1 MPLAL
6 LALAV
11 SAFGIGTTEFVMMGL
26 LPNVADDLGTSVP
39 TAGYL
44 VSAYA
49 IGVVVGAPLLTGLG
63 SRIPRKRML
72 LLLMAVFTVGNLASA
87 FAPDFGWLLVSRF
100 LAGLPHGAF
109 FGVGAVVAAR
119 LVPDGRQARAVA
131 TMFLGLTVANIVGV
145 PAATLLGQHLGW
157 RATFMV
163 VAVIGL
169 GAMAALAR
177 LVPQIPV
184 EAHQN
189 VRREL
194 SALGNRQVMLGL
206 LTAVLGFAGVFAVY
220 SYLSSMTTEAMGFGE
235 SSVTLV
241 LALFGIGMTLGAL
254 AAGPLT
260 DRALRPTLYGSLGA
274 LAVVLVVFPFTVH
287 VHWAALVMVVL
298 LGGIGFM
305 TTTPLQMLV
314 MNKAKDAPTLASASN
329 HSAFNLANAG
339 GAWLGGV
346 AIAALLGLD
355 VPGPGRRGAGR
366 GRTRRGGHG
375 GRHGPDPGPLAGRGL
390 RSPGGDSGVRGGPL
404 LLRRLSRTAPR
415 PPLTTTGRWGRATR
429 APTGPS
435 SQVVVDGLSRRASTT
450 ARSRTADT
458 PIRVPFLP
466 MEVSLMR

>member
-39 TAGYL
+39 TAGHL

-49 IGVVVGAPLLTGLG
+49 IGVVLGAPLLTGLG
-63 SRIPRKRML
+63 SRVPRKKML
-72 LLLMAVFTVGNLASA
+72 LLLMALFTVGNLASA
-87 FAPDFGWLLVSRF
+87 LAPDFGWLLAGRF

-119 LVPDGRQARAVA
+119 MAAEGRQARAVA

-157 RATFMV
+157 RATFLV
-163 VAVIGL
+163 VAAIGL
-169 GAMAALAR
+169 AAMAALAR
-177 LVPQIPV
+177 LVPRIPV
-184 EAHQN
+184 EAHQE

-194 SALGNRQVMLGL
+194 RALGNRQVLLGL
-206 LTAVLGFAGVFAVY
+206 LTAVFGFAGVFAVY
-220 SYLSSMTTEAMGFGE
+220 SYLSAMTTEAMGFGE

-274 LAVVLVVFPFTVH
+274 LAVVLVAFPFTVH
-287 VHWAALVMVVL
+287 VPWAPLVMVTL
-298 LGGIGFM
+298 LGAVGFM
-305 TTTPLQMLV
+305 TTTPLQLLV

-339 GAWLGGV
+339 GAWLGGA
-346 AIAALLGLD
+346 AIAAGWGWTSPAF
-355 VPGPGRRGAGR
+355 VGAALA
-366 GRTRRGGHG
+366 
-375 GRHGPDPGPLAGRGL
+375 LAGLAIAVTAGFLDRGDGGGA
-390 RSPGGDSGVRGGPL
+390 RVVAAHRARPTTTSSPSGV
-404 LLRRLSRTAPR
+404 
-415 PPLTTTGRWGRATR
+415 
-429 APTGPS
+429 
-435 SQVVVDGLSRRASTT
+435 
-450 ARSRTADT
+450 
-458 PIRVPFLP
+458 
-466 MEVSLMR
+466 

>member
-26 LPNVADDLGTSVP
+26 LPNVAHDLGTSVP

-49 IGVVVGAPLLTGLG
+49 IGVVLGAPLLTGLG
-63 SRIPRKRML
+63 SRVPRKKML
-72 LLLMAVFTVGNLASA
+72 LLLMALFTIGNLASA
-87 FAPDFGWLLVSRF
+87 LAPDFGWLVAGRL

-119 LVPDGRQARAVA
+119 LVSEGRQARAVA

-157 RATFMV
+157 RATFLV
-163 VAVIGL
+163 VGAIGL
-169 GAMAALAR
+169 AAMAALAR
-177 LVPQIPV
+177 LVPRIPV
-184 EAHQN
+184 EAHQD

-194 SALGNRQVMLGL
+194 RALGNRQVLLGL
-206 LTAVLGFAGVFAVY
+206 LTAVFGFAGVFAVY
-220 SYLSSMTTEAMGFGE
+220 SYLSAMTTKAMGFGE

-274 LAVVLVVFPFTVH
+274 LAVVLVAFPFTVH
-287 VHWAALVMVVL
+287 VPWAALTMVVL
-298 LGGIGFM
+298 LGAVGFM

-346 AIAALLGLD
+346 AIAAGWGWTSPALVGAVLAVAGLAIAATAGFLD
-355 VPGPGRRGAGR
+355 RGEGKSSRVVAAHSATPARPAFEDGTV
-366 GRTRRGGHG
+366 TRDE
-375 GRHGPDPGPLAGRGL
+375 PDATSPST
-390 RSPGGDSGVRGGPL
+390 RSSH
-404 LLRRLSRTAPR
+404 
-415 PPLTTTGRWGRATR
+415 
-429 APTGPS
+429 S
-435 SQVVVDGLSRRASTT
+435 S
-450 ARSRTADT
+450 
-458 PIRVPFLP
+458 
-466 MEVSLMR
+466 

>member
-39 TAGYL
+39 TAGHL

-49 IGVVVGAPLLTGLG
+49 IGVVVGAPLLTAVG

-72 LLLMAVFTVGNLASA
+72 LMLMALFTVGNLASA
-87 FAPDFGWLLVSRF
+87 FAPGFGWLLAGRF

-109 FGVGAVVAAR
+109 FGVGAVVAAQ
-119 LVPDGRQARAVA
+119 LVSEGRRARAVA

-157 RATFMV
+157 RATFLV
-163 VAVIGL
+163 VSAIGL
-169 GAMAALAR
+169 CAMAALAR
-177 LVPQIPV
+177 LVPYVPV
-184 EAHQN
+184 DAHQGLG
-189 VRREL
+189 RETR
-194 SALGNRQVMLGL
+194 ALGNRQVLLGL

-220 SYLSSMTTEAMGFGE
+220 SYLSAMTTEVMGFGE

-274 LAVVLVVFPFTVH
+274 LAVVLVVFPFAVH
-287 VHWAALVMVVL
+287 VRWVALVMVVL
-298 LGGIGFM
+298 LGGVGFM

-339 GAWLGGV
+339 GAWLGGA
-346 AIAALLGLD
+346 AISAGWGWTSPALVGAALAVAGLA
-355 VPGPGRRGAGR
+355 VAVTAGVLDR
-366 GRTRRGGHG
+366 ERGG
-375 GRHGPDPGPLAGRGL
+375 
-390 RSPGGDSGVRGGPL
+390 V
-404 LLRRLSRTAPR
+404 SR
-415 PPLTTTGRWGRATR
+415 
-429 APTGPS
+429 
-435 SQVVVDGLSRRASTT
+435 VVASADART
-450 ARSRTADT
+450 ARSEAKADAH
-458 PIRVPFLP
+458 
-466 MEVSLMR
+466 

>member
-26 LPNVADDLGTSVP
+26 LPNVADDLDTSVP

-49 IGVVVGAPLLTGLG
+49 IGVVLGAPLLTGLG
-63 SRIPRKRML
+63 SRVPRKKML
-72 LLLMAVFTVGNLASA
+72 LLLMALFTVGNLASA
-87 FAPDFGWLLVSRF
+87 LAPDFGWLLAGRF

-119 LVPDGRQARAVA
+119 LVAEGRQARAVA

-157 RATFMV
+157 RATFLV
-163 VAVIGL
+163 VAAIGL
-169 GAMAALAR
+169 AAMAALAR
-177 LVPQIPV
+177 LVPRIPV
-184 EAHQN
+184 EAHQD

-194 SALGNRQVMLGL
+194 RALGNRQVLLGL
-206 LTAVLGFAGVFAVY
+206 LTAVFGFAGVFAVY
-220 SYLSSMTTEAMGFGE
+220 SYLSAMTTEAMGFGE
-235 SSVTLV
+235 SSVTVV

-274 LAVVLVVFPFTVH
+274 LAVVLVTFPFTVH
-287 VHWAALVMVVL
+287 VQWAALVMVVL
-298 LGGIGFM
+298 LGAVGFM

-346 AIAALLGLD
+346 AIAAGWGWTSPAFVGAVLAVAGLAIAATAGFLD
-355 VPGPGRRGAGR
+355 RGDGGGSRVVAANQARPAPLPGRSG
-366 GRTRRGGHG
+366 T
-375 GRHGPDPGPLAGRGL
+375 PS
-390 RSPGGDSGVRGGPL
+390 SPSGV
-404 LLRRLSRTAPR
+404 
-415 PPLTTTGRWGRATR
+415 
-429 APTGPS
+429 
-435 SQVVVDGLSRRASTT
+435 
-450 ARSRTADT
+450 
-458 PIRVPFLP
+458 
-466 MEVSLMR
+466 

>member
-49 IGVVVGAPLLTGLG
+49 IGVVLGAPLLTGIG
-63 SRIPRKRML
+63 SRVPRKKML
-72 LLLMAVFTVGNLASA
+72 LLLMALFTVGNLASA
-87 FAPDFGWLLVSRF
+87 LAPDFGWLIAGRF

-109 FGVGAVVAAR
+109 FGVGAVVATR
-119 LVPDGRQARAVA
+119 LVSEGRRARAVA

-157 RATFMV
+157 RATFLV
-163 VAVIGL
+163 VAAIGL
-169 GAMAALAR
+169 AAMAALAR
-177 LVPQIPV
+177 LVPRIPV
-184 EAHQN
+184 EEHQD

-194 SALGNRQVMLGL
+194 RALGNRQVILGL
-206 LTAVLGFAGVFAVY
+206 LTAVFGFAGVFAVY
-220 SYLSSMTTEAMGFGE
+220 SYLSAMTTKAMGFGE

-287 VHWAALVMVVL
+287 VQWAALVMVVL
-298 LGGIGFM
+298 LGGVGFM

-346 AIAALLGLD
+346 AIAAGWGWTSPALVGAVLAVAGLA
-355 VPGPGRRGAGR
+355 VAVTAGYLDR
-366 GRTRRGGHG
+366 
-375 GRHGPDPGPLAGRGL
+375 DP
-390 RSPGGDSGVRGGPL
+390 SPKSRVVAGGP
-404 LLRRLSRTAPR
+404 RTSPR
-415 PPLTTTGRWGRATR
+415 EPTTTS
-429 APTGPS
+429 PS
-435 SQVVVDGLSRRASTT
+435 GTHSGTHSSPSGD
-450 ARSRTADT
+450 
-458 PIRVPFLP
+458 
-466 MEVSLMR
+466 

>member
-6 LALAV
+6 LALAI

-49 IGVVVGAPLLTGLG
+49 LGVVLGAPLLTAVG
-63 SRIPRKRML
+63 SRVPRKRML
-72 LLLMAVFTVGNLASA
+72 LLLMALFTLGNLASA
-87 FAPDFGWLLVSRF
+87 LAPGFGWLLAGRF

-119 LVPDGRQARAVA
+119 LVGEGRQARGVA

-157 RATFMV
+157 RATFLV
-163 VAVIGL
+163 VGVIGL
-169 GAMAALAR
+169 GSMGALAR
-177 LVPQIPV
+177 LVPHIPV
-184 EAHQN
+184 DAQQGLG
-189 VRREL
+189 REL
-194 SALGNRQVMLGL
+194 RALGNRQVLLGL

-220 SYLSSMTTEAMGFGE
+220 SYLSAMTTEAMGFGE

-260 DRALRPTLYGSLGA
+260 DRALRPTLYGSLTA
-274 LAVVLVVFPFTVH
+274 LAVVLVVFPFAVQ
-287 VHWAALVMVVL
+287 VKWAALVMVVL
-298 LGGIGFM
+298 LGGVGFM

-314 MNKAKDAPTLASASN
+314 MKKAKDAPTLASASN

-339 GAWLGGV
+339 GAWLGGA
-346 AIAALLGLD
+346 AIAAGWGWTSPALVGAVLTVAGLA
-355 VPGPGRRGAGR
+355 VAVTAGVL
-366 GRTRRGGHG
+366 
-375 GRHGPDPGPLAGRGL
+375 D
-390 RSPGGDSGVRGGPL
+390 RGGPGE
-404 LLRRLSRTAPR
+404 SRVVA
-415 PPLTTTGRWGRATR
+415 GAGTR
-429 APTGPS
+429 GAR
-435 SQVVVDGLSRRASTT
+435 DGSH
-450 ARSRTADT
+450 AD
-458 PIRVPFLP
+458 VA
-466 MEVSLMR
+466 

>member
-49 IGVVVGAPLLTGLG
+49 IGVVLGAPLLAGLG
-63 SRIPRKRML
+63 SRVPRKKML
-72 LLLMAVFTVGNLASA
+72 LLLMALFTVGNLASA
-87 FAPDFGWLLVSRF
+87 LAPDFGWLLAGRF

-109 FGVGAVVAAR
+109 FGVGAVVATR
-119 LVPDGRQARAVA
+119 LVAEGRQARAVA

-157 RATFMV
+157 RATFLV
-163 VAVIGL
+163 VAAIGL
-169 GAMAALAR
+169 TAMAALAR
-177 LVPQIPV
+177 LVPAIPV
-184 EAHQN
+184 EAHQD

-194 SALGNRQVMLGL
+194 RALGNRQVLLGL
-206 LTAVLGFAGVFAVY
+206 LTAVFGFAGVFAVY
-220 SYLSSMTTEAMGFGE
+220 SYLSAMTTKAMGFGE
-235 SSVTLV
+235 SSVTVV

-274 LAVVLVVFPFTVH
+274 LAVILVAFPFTVH
-287 VHWAALVMVVL
+287 VQWAALVMVVL
-298 LGGIGFM
+298 LGGVGFM

-346 AIAALLGLD
+346 AIAAGWGWTSPAFVGAVLAVAGLAIAATAGYLD
-355 VPGPGRRGAGR
+355 RGDGQ
-366 GRTRRGGHG
+366 
-375 GRHGPDPGPLAGRGL
+375 
-390 RSPGGDSGVRGGPL
+390 RSRVVANSPHQIPTHPSPSGTHSSPSGTHSSPSGV
-404 LLRRLSRTAPR
+404 
-415 PPLTTTGRWGRATR
+415 
-429 APTGPS
+429 
-435 SQVVVDGLSRRASTT
+435 
-450 ARSRTADT
+450 
-458 PIRVPFLP
+458 
-466 MEVSLMR
+466 

>member
-49 IGVVVGAPLLTGLG
+49 IGVVLGAPLLTGLG
-63 SRIPRKRML
+63 SRVPRKKML
-72 LLLMAVFTVGNLASA
+72 LLLMALFTIGNLASA
-87 FAPDFGWLLVSRF
+87 LAPDFGWLVAGRL

-119 LVPDGRQARAVA
+119 LVSEGRQARAVA

-157 RATFMV
+157 RATFLV
-163 VAVIGL
+163 VAAIGL
-169 GAMAALAR
+169 AAMAALAR
-177 LVPQIPV
+177 LVPHIPV
-184 EAHQN
+184 EAHQD

-194 SALGNRQVMLGL
+194 RALGNRQVLLGL
-206 LTAVLGFAGVFAVY
+206 LTAVFGFAGVFAVY
-220 SYLSSMTTEAMGFGE
+220 SYLSAMTTKAMGFGE

-274 LAVVLVVFPFTVH
+274 LAVVLVAFPFTVH
-287 VHWAALVMVVL
+287 VQWAALTMVVL
-298 LGGIGFM
+298 LGAVGFM

-346 AIAALLGLD
+346 AIAAGWGWTSPAFVGAVLAVAGLAIAATAGFLD
-355 VPGPGRRGAGR
+355 RGEGKSSRVVAAHSATPARPAATPARPPFEDGT
-366 GRTRRGGHG
+366 G
-375 GRHGPDPGPLAGRGL
+375 
-390 RSPGGDSGVRGGPL
+390 SPGGPAAKSANSSPSG
-404 LLRRLSRTAPR
+404 A
-415 PPLTTTGRWGRATR
+415 
-429 APTGPS
+429 
-435 SQVVVDGLSRRASTT
+435 
-450 ARSRTADT
+450 
-458 PIRVPFLP
+458 
-466 MEVSLMR
+466 